1 MKYIAHCIHND
12 IVSLVSGPTLVRYS
26 DTCRLIHYSANQLG
40 HGRRS
45 AEKKRDENKAFN
57 RILFYRPYTLNPRWQ
72 IFHGNKGDTV
82 VLLFL
87 YQCHDKIGPI
97 FQNFYS
103 DHNFLWYPFSVKNAA
118 EMSILLLIFLS
129 NLKDLKK

>member
-1 MKYIAHCIHND
+1 M
-12 IVSLVSGPTLVRYS
+12 VSYHWSSSQCSFATVICAG
-26 DTCRLIHYSANQLG
+26 LIHYSANQLG

-57 RILFYRPYTLNPRWQ
+57 RILFYRPYTLNPRRQ

-87 YQCHDKIGPI
+87 YQCPR
-97 FQNFYS
+97 
-103 DHNFLWYPFSVKNAA
+103 
-118 EMSILLLIFLS
+118 
-129 NLKDLKK
+129 